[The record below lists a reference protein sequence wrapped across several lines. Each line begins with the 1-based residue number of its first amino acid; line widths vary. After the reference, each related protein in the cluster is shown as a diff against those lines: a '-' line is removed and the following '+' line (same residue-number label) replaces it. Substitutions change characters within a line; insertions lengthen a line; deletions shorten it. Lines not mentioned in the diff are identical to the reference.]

1 MKTRTFLF
9 LMLLGALT
17 LALSA
22 CGDEG
27 SDAVA
32 RPVVRLQVND
42 QTYEENVY
50 SYCWPESADDLVCDM
65 DAVALVQP
73 IRNVPVSAGDSVQF
87 VLDSDAG
94 TPARFTATLLGFDD
108 VRDLGTDSV
117 AEYPIALE
125 DNLYRVR
132 VDAEYDNVEGQ
143 PAYVSYVFGLAV
155 AVVVVP
161 TPTPTLPPTQTP
173 LPTPTPAPTLTPQP
187 TATPAPPPTETPLPE
202 PTEAEMALKEAQ
214 PTEVA
219 AEGETAPTAATVSE
233 GETAQP
239 TEATPLPETAEP
251 TLTPAATPQPVA
263 TGDLGAL
270 LLVGTVRV
278 TDTGTTLPVVGAT
291 VRYEHESSAWP
302 ERASAGSTLTG
313 LQGQFNIGPLIL
325 HDTDTITV
333 SAFAPGYEIQTHE
346 LTGLEVWQA
355 GGVIE
360 FVLVPVPA
368 AREGDAAAQPVV
380 PSTSA
385 AGSVPPLALVVAGR
399 LYVPVG
405 LQYCQQP
412 AGGEQTCTELPAPE
426 GSTERLGLLRGSAA
440 QLRIGGGRPTSVRIE
455 YLTDTGIPT
464 GQPENRPGDNVVL
477 FIITPEPGSY
487 IMAVRVTWTGYEAT
501 YFFRVS
507 VSD

>member
-1 MKTRTFLF
+1 MKTRTILF
-9 LMLLGALT
+9 LMLLGALI

-50 SYCWPESADDLVCDM
+50 SYCWPESADDLECDV

-73 IRNVPVSAGDSVQF
+73 LRNVPIGEGDAVRF

-94 TPARFTATLLGFDD
+94 TPALFTATLLGFDD
-108 VRDLGTDSV
+108 VRDLGTGPV
-117 AEYPIALE
+117 ADYPIALE

-132 VDAEYDNVEGQ
+132 VDAEYNDVQGQ

-155 AVVVVP
+155 AGVVAP
-161 TPTPTLPPTQTP
+161 TPTPTPPPTETP

-187 TATPAPPPTETPLPE
+187 TATPTPPPTATPTPPPE
-202 PTEAEMALKEAQ
+202 PTEAEEPVETVEA
-214 PTEVA
+214 
-219 AEGETAPTAATVSE
+219 APAPAT
-233 GETAQP
+233 
-239 TEATPLPETAEP
+239 ATPE
-251 TLTPAATPQPVA
+251 PVA
-263 TGDLGAL
+263 TGDLGEL

-278 TDTGTTLPVVGAT
+278 SDTGVTLPVVGAT
-291 VRYEHESSAWP
+291 VRYEHQSLAFP

-313 LQGQFNIGPLIL
+313 LQGQFNIGPLVL

-333 SAFAPGYEIQTHE
+333 SAFAPGYETQTRE

-360 FVLVPVPA
+360 FVLVPSPSARATGAAAVQPA
-368 AREGDAAAQPVV
+368 APPA
-380 PSTSA
+380 SA
-385 AGSVPPLALVVAGR
+385 IAPGSVPPLTLVVAGR

-405 LQYCQQP
+405 LQFCQQP
-412 AGGEQTCTELPAPE
+412 AGGERTCTELPAPE

-440 QLRIGGGRPTSVRIE
+440 QLHIGGGRPNSVRIE

-487 IMAVRVTWTGYEAT
+487 IMAVRVTWAGYDAT

-507 VSD
+507 ISN

>member
-1 MKTRTFLF
+1 MKTRSFLF
-9 LMLLGALT
+9 LMLLGALI

-27 SDAVA
+27 SGAGA

-73 IRNVPVSAGDSVQF
+73 LRNVPISEGDAVQF
-87 VLDSDAG
+87 VLESDTGAP
-94 TPARFTATLLGFDD
+94 TRFTATLLGFDD
-108 VRDLGTDSV
+108 VRDLGTGSV
-117 AEYPIALE
+117 AEYPIVLE
-125 DNLYRVR
+125 DNLYRMR
-132 VDAEYDNVEGQ
+132 VDAEYDDVQGQ

-155 AVVVVP
+155 AGVVPP
-161 TPTPTLPPTQTP
+161 TPTPVPTETP
-173 LPTPTPAPTLTPQP
+173 LPTPTPAPTLTPEP
-187 TATPAPPPTETPLPE
+187 TVTPPPPPTVTPLPE
-202 PTEAEMALKEAQ
+202 PTE
-214 PTEVA
+214 TEELV
-219 AEGETAPTAATVSE
+219 
-233 GETAQP
+233 
-239 TEATPLPETAEP
+239 ETAEP
-251 TLTPAATPQPVA
+251 TETTAQAETAEPAPAPVTATPEPVA
-263 TGDLGAL
+263 TGDLGEL

-278 TDTGTTLPVVGAT
+278 SDTGVTLPVVGAT
-291 VRYEHESSAWP
+291 VRYEHESLAFP
-302 ERASAGSTLTG
+302 ERASTGSTLTG
-313 LQGQFNIGPLIL
+313 AQGQFNIGPLAL

-333 SAFAPGYEIQTHE
+333 SAYAPGYEAQTRE

-360 FVLVPVPA
+360 FVLVPIPS
-368 AREGDAAAQPVV
+368 ARATGAAAAQPAA

-385 AGSVPPLALVVAGR
+385 VAPGSVPPLTLVVAGH

-405 LQYCQQP
+405 LQFCQQP
-412 AGGEQTCTELPAPE
+412 ADGERTCTELPAPE

-487 IMAVRVTWTGYEAT
+487 IMTVRVTWTGYEAT

>member
-1 MKTRTFLF
+1 MKTRAFLF
-9 LMLLGALT
+9 LILLSALI

-22 CGDEG
+22 CGDEE
-27 SDAVA
+27 SDAIA

-50 SYCWPESADDLVCDM
+50 SYCWPESAGDLECDV

-73 IRNVPVSAGDSVQF
+73 LRNVPVSAGDSVQF
-87 VLDSDAG
+87 VLEGDAG

-108 VRDLGTDSV
+108 VRDLGTGSV

-125 DNLYRVR
+125 DDLYRVR
-132 VDAEYDNVEGQ
+132 VDAEYDDVQGQ

-155 AVVVVP
+155 AGIIVP
-161 TPTPTLPPTQTP
+161 TPTPTLSPTETP
-173 LPTPTPAPTLTPQP
+173 LPTPTPAPTLTPEP
-187 TATPAPPPTETPLPE
+187 TATSTPPPTEMPLPE
-202 PTEAEMALKEAQ
+202 ATETPLEGAQ
-214 PTEVA
+214 PAETT
-219 AEGETAPTAATVSE
+219 AEGEATPE
-233 GETAQP
+233 GEATAESGAEQP
-239 TEATPLPETAEP
+239 TEAAPAQTTEPALTA
-251 TLTPAATPQPVA
+251 PAATLEPVP
-263 TGDLGAL
+263 TGDLGEL

-291 VRYEHESSAWP
+291 VRYEHTSSALP
-302 ERASAGSTLTG
+302 ERSSAGSTLTG
-313 LQGQFNIGPLIL
+313 LQGQFNIGPLVL

-355 GGVIE
+355 GGLIE
-360 FVLVPVPA
+360 FVLVPVPS
-368 AREGDAAAQPVV
+368 AREGGAATRPVT

-385 AGSVPPLALVVAGR
+385 VPPLALVVAGR

-405 LQYCQQP
+405 LQYCEQ
-412 AGGEQTCTELPAPE
+412 AASGEQTCTELPAPE
-426 GSTERLGLLRGSAA
+426 GSTERLGLLRGSPA

-487 IMAVRVTWTGYEAT
+487 IMVVRVSWTGYEAT

-507 VSD
+507 ISD

>member
-9 LMLLGALT
+9 LILLGALI

-27 SDAVA
+27 SEAAA
-32 RPVVRLQVND
+32 RPVVRLQVNN

-50 SYCWPESADDLVCDM
+50 SYCWPESADDLECDI

-73 IRNVPVSAGDSVQF
+73 LRNVPVSAGDSVQF
-87 VLDSDAG
+87 VLDSGAG

-108 VRDLGTDSV
+108 VRDLGTGSV
-117 AEYPIALE
+117 AAYPIELE
-125 DNLYRVR
+125 DDLYRVR
-132 VDAEYDNVEGQ
+132 VDAEYDDVQGQ

-155 AVVVVP
+155 AGVVVP
-161 TPTPTLPPTQTP
+161 TPTPTVPPTETP
-173 LPTPTPAPTLTPQP
+173 LPTPTPAPTLTPEP
-187 TATPAPPPTETPLPE
+187 TATSAPPPTETPLPE
-202 PTEAEMALKEAQ
+202 ATEVETALEGAQ
-214 PTEVA
+214 P
-219 AEGETAPTAATVSE
+219 AEATAESETAPTAETAAE
-233 GETAQP
+233 GEAEQP
-239 TEATPLPETAEP
+239 TEAAPTETAEP
-251 TLTPAATPQPVA
+251 AFTAPAATPEPVP
-263 TGDLGAL
+263 TGDLGEL

-291 VRYEHESSAWP
+291 VRYEHNSLALP
-302 ERASAGSTLTG
+302 ERSSDGSTLTG
-313 LQGQFNIGPLIL
+313 LQGQFNIGPLVL
-325 HDTDTITV
+325 HDTDTVTV
-333 SAFAPGYEIQTHE
+333 SAFAPGYEIQAHE

-355 GGVIE
+355 GGLIE
-360 FVLVPVPA
+360 FVLVPVPS
-368 AREGDAAAQPVV
+368 AREGDSAARPVT

-385 AGSVPPLALVVAGR
+385 VPPLALVVAGR
-399 LYVPVG
+399 LHVPVG
-405 LQYCQQP
+405 LQYCEQA
-412 AGGEQTCTELPAPE
+412 AGGERTCTELPAPE

-440 QLRIGGGRPTSVRIE
+440 QLRIGGGRPTSVRVE

-477 FIITPEPGSY
+477 FIISPEPGSY

-507 VSD
+507 ISD